1 MQVSLEREEGLER
14 TLRVDIP
21 ADRIDS
27 AVNDKLN
34 QLARNVRLDGF
45 RPGKVPLRVVRNR
58 FGGEVRQE
66 VVSEIMQSSL
76 QEAIGQQELRPAG
89 APSVEAND
97 NDDGGV
103 TVRATFEVVPEIE
116 VTGLGGVEIEKP
128 VAEVTDA
135 DVDNMVETLRKQRQT
150 FNDVERPAAQGDQI
164 VIDYVGR
171 IDGEAFEGGSG
182 EDTPVELGAGR
193 MIDGLEEG
201 MEGMTAGDTRTID
214 VTFPEDYQAAEL
226 AGKTAQFE
234 VTAKA
239 VQEPQLPAVDEEFV
253 HGFGIQSG
261 DIDELRASLR
271 QNMERELKQTLRT
284 RVKEKV
290 LNALLENNDI
300 AVPTPMV
307 NEEIGRMREEM
318 KQRLGGQVPDDRL
331 GDDMFRTEAERRVKL
346 GLLLAE
352 VIRRGELRADPDRV
366 QAQIE
371 ELASSYEDP
380 AQVIQ
385 YYSEN
390 REARS
395 GVEAM
400 VVEDQAVDHLLAEAE
415 VSEQPSDFDT
425 VMQRTTG

>member
-14 TLRVDIP
+14 TLRVEIP

-27 AVNDKLN
+27 AVNDKLS

-116 VTGLGGVEIEKP
+116 VKGLGGVDIEKP

-201 MEGMTAGDTRTID
+201 MEGMAAGDTRTID

-239 VQEPQLPAVDEEFV
+239 VQESQLPAIDEEFV

-261 DIDELRASLR
+261 DLDELRASLR

-307 NEEIGRMREEM
+307 DEEIGRMREEM
-318 KQRLGGQVPDDRL
+318 KQRLGGQIPDDRL
-331 GDDMFRTEAERRVKL
+331 GDDMFREEATRRVKL

-352 VIRRGELRADPDRV
+352 VIRRGELRADPERV
-366 QAQIE
+366 QSQIE

-415 VSEQPSDFDT
+415 VNEQPSDFDT

>member
-14 TLRVDIP
+14 TLRVEIP

-27 AVNDKLN
+27 AVNDKLS

-116 VTGLGGVEIEKP
+116 VKGLGGVDIDKP

-201 MEGMTAGDTRTID
+201 MEGMAAGDTRTID

-239 VQEPQLPAVDEEFV
+239 VQESQLPAIDEEFV

-261 DIDELRASLR
+261 DLDELRASLR

-307 NEEIGRMREEM
+307 DEEIGRMREEM
-318 KQRLGGQVPDDRL
+318 KQRLGGQIPDDRL
-331 GDDMFRTEAERRVKL
+331 GDDMFREEATRRVKL

-352 VIRRGELRADPDRV
+352 VIRRGELRADPERV
-366 QAQIE
+366 QSQIE

-415 VSEQPSDFDT
+415 VNEQPSDFDT

>member
-21 ADRIDS
+21 ADRIDN
-27 AVNDKLN
+27 AVNDKLS
-34 QLARNVRLDGF
+34 QLARSVRLDGF

-66 VVSEIMQSSL
+66 VVNEIMQSSL

-89 APSVEAND
+89 TPSVEAND

-103 TVRATFEVVPEIE
+103 TVRASFEVVPEIE
-116 VTGLGGVEIEKP
+116 ITGLAGVEIEKP

-150 FNDVERPAAQGDQI
+150 FADVERAAAPGDQL

-201 MEGMTAGDTRTID
+201 MEGMTAGDTRMID

-226 AGKTAQFE
+226 AGQTAQFE

-239 VQEPQLPAVDEEFV
+239 VQEPHLPPADEEFV
-253 HGFGIQSG
+253 RGFGIQSG
-261 DIDELRASLR
+261 DIGELKASLR
-271 QNMERELKQTLRT
+271 QNMERELNQTLRT

-290 LNALLENNDI
+290 LNTLLENNDI
-300 AVPTPMV
+300 EVPTPMV
-307 NEEIGRMREEM
+307 TEEIGRMRGEM
-318 KQRLGGQVPDDRL
+318 KERLGGQVPDDRF
-331 GDDMFRTEAERRVKL
+331 GDDMFREEATRRVKL

-352 VIRRGELRADPDRV
+352 VIRRGELRADPERV
-366 QAQIE
+366 RAQVE

-380 AQVIQ
+380 QQVIQ
-385 YYSEN
+385 YYNQNSE
-390 REARS
+390 ALS
-395 GVEAM
+395 GVQAM
-400 VVEDQAVDHLLAEAE
+400 VVEEQAVDHLLAEAE
-415 VSEQPSDFDT
+415 VTEQPSDFDT
-425 VMQRTTG
+425 VMQRSTG